1 MSATGLD
8 VFDNTV
14 QTTQNRGPPGTRSAS
29 RLAYSRR
36 RAASL
41 RDRLPLDEAAHLG
54 AQLPLLV
61 PYDEWYPASGIRKD
75 RHQKEFLA
83 HVAEEM
89 DGARPVHINEALRTV
104 FKVLGRSDSA
114 RQTTVASLH
123 TLEAASMSL
132 KRDCATEW
140 PLSGTGLIQW
150 VHGPNRGPS
159 CHVGSKVAKIVP
171 QPRIIGECWL
181 S

>member
-61 PYDEWYPASGIRKD
+61 
-75 RHQKEFLA
+75 
-83 HVAEEM
+83 
-89 DGARPVHINEALRTV
+89 
-104 FKVLGRSDSA
+104 
-114 RQTTVASLH
+114 
-123 TLEAASMSL
+123 
-132 KRDCATEW
+132 
-140 PLSGTGLIQW
+140 
-150 VHGPNRGPS
+150 RGPIRRMVS
-159 CHVGSKVAKIVP
+159 CLRYPQGPSPEGVP
-171 QPRIIGECWL
+171 RPCR
-181 S
+181 